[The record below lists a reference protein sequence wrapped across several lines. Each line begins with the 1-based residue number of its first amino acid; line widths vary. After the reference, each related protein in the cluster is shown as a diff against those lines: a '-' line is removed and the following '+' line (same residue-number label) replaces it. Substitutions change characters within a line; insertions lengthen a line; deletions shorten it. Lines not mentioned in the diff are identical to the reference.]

1 MSFFDVPATP
11 KGSCLEAVRT
21 ARLKEV
27 GAGSAYPEHVG
38 SENWSLYQE
47 TDGRWTVRCCG
58 DIMYGP
64 CNKAAAKKYFD
75 NMVSK

>member
-1 MSFFDVPATP
+1 MSFFNVPATP

-21 ARLKEV
+21 ARLRGV
-27 GAGSAYPEHVG
+27 SAGSACPEYVAT
-38 SENWSLYQE
+38 ENWSLDQE

-64 CNKAAAKKYFD
+64 CSKAAAKKYYD
-75 NMVSK
+75 NMVLK